1 MKKILSVVVVLTMVL
16 SLVLT
21 GCGSSKAPAQ
31 SSSAQPAQSSAA
43 QSKPAEANKPL
54 VVGFVYIGPIND
66 GGFTEAHDNGR
77 KMLEKE
83 LGDKVK
89 VIYKENVPESPE
101 CEKAI
106 RDMVDQGA
114 KVIFSTSFGFM
125 DYTEKVAKDH
135 PEVTFL
141 HCSGYK
147 TLKNMGTY
155 FGKIEEPRY
164 LSGIAAGLKTK
175 ANKIGYVAAFP
186 IPEVIRGINAFTLG
200 VQSVNPTATVEVV
213 WTNTWY
219 DPAKEKE
226 AAKALL
232 DKGVDVT
239 AQHQDSTATQIA
251 ASEKGAA
258 SIGYD
263 LDHKEKVKGY
273 MTAPVWNWGPYYVKT
288 VKQVLDG
295 SWKSES
301 YWGPMSDGI
310 VDLAPLTEEVPADAK
325 TKIEATKKEMLA
337 GTFKVFK
344 GPLMDQTGA
353 EKIKSGTTMSDPDVW
368 SMNWFVKGVIGKVQ

>member
-1 MKKILSVVVVLTMVL
+1 MKKFISVILAAAL
-16 SLVLT
+16 SLSLLLT
-21 GCGSSKAPAQ
+21 GCGSKP
-31 SSSAQPAQSSAA
+31 
-43 QSKPAEANKPL
+43 KPAEPQKPAAEAAKPL

-66 GGFTEAHDNGR
+66 GGYTQAHDNGR
-77 KMLEKE
+77 KQLEKE
-83 LGDKVK
+83 LGNKVK
-89 VIYKENVPESPE
+89 VLYRENVPESPE

-106 RDMVDQGA
+106 RDLVDQGA

-147 TLKNMGTY
+147 TLPNMGTY
-155 FGKIEEPRY
+155 FGKMIEPRY
-164 LSGIAAGLKTK
+164 LSGIVAGMKTK

-200 VQSVNPTATVEVV
+200 VQSVNSKATVEVT

-232 DKGVDVT
+232 DKGNDVI
-239 AQHQDSTATQIA
+239 AQHQDSTAAQIA

-263 LDHKEKVKGY
+263 LDHPEKVSGY
-273 MTAPVWNWGPYYVKT
+273 MTSPVWNWGSYYVRT
-288 VKQVLDG
+288 VKAVLAG
-295 SWKSES
+295 TWKTES
-301 YWGPMSDGI
+301 YWGPMSDGV
-310 VDLAPLTEEVPADAK
+310 VDLAPLTKDAPEGAQAKVDEV
-325 TKIEATKKEMLA
+325 KKAMLA
-337 GTFKVFK
+337 GSFKIFK
-344 GPLMDQTGA
+344 GPLKDQSGA
-353 EKIKSGTTMSDPDVW
+353 VKIKDGEAMSDKDIW
-368 SMNWFVKGVIGKVQ
+368 SMDWFVQGVIGKAK

>member
-1 MKKILSVVVVLTMVL
+1 MKKVFSIMAAIIMFAP
-16 SLVLT
+16 LVLT
-21 GCGSSKAPAQ
+21 GCGSSTKA
-31 SSSAQPAQSSAA
+31 SDE
-43 QSKPAEANKPL
+43 KKGPL

-66 GGFTEAHDNGR
+66 GGYTQAHDEGR

-89 VIYKENVPESPE
+89 VLYRENVPEGPE

-106 RDMVDQGA
+106 RDLIDQGA
-114 KVIFSTSFGFM
+114 KVIFSTSFGYM
-125 DYTEKVAKDH
+125 DYTEKVAKENPD
-135 PEVTFL
+135 VIFL

-147 TLKNMGTY
+147 TLPNMGTY
-155 FGKIEEPRY
+155 FGKMIQPRY
-164 LSGIAAGLKTK
+164 LSGIVAGMKTK
-175 ANKIGYVAAFP
+175 TNKIGYVAAYP

-200 VQSVNPTATVEVV
+200 VRSVNPNATVEVT

-232 DKGVDVT
+232 DKGCDVL

-251 ASEKGAA
+251 ASERGAA

-263 LDHKEKVKGY
+263 IDHKDKVKGY
-273 MTAPVWNWGPYYVKT
+273 MTAPVFNWGAYYVRT

-295 SWKSES
+295 TWKSES
-301 YWGPMSDGI
+301 YWGPMSDGV
-310 VDLAPLTEEVPADAK
+310 VDLAPLTEDAPQG
-325 TKIEATKKEMLA
+325 AKEKVDA
-337 GTFKVFK
+337 ARKAINDGTLQIFK
-344 GPLMDQTGA
+344 GPIKDQNGVV
-353 EKIKSGTTMSDPDVW
+353 KIKEGEVMPDKDVW
-368 SMNWFVKGVIGKVQ
+368 NMDWFVEGVIGSTK